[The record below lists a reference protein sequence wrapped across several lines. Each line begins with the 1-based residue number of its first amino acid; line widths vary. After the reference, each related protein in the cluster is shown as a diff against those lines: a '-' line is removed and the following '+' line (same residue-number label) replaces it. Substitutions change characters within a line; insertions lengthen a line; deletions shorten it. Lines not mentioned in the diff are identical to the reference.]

1 VDDEQGPEVAP
12 LVPGEAPPLDAA
24 EFEASTGESL
34 ARALDLDTWTPGEDL
49 TDLSDRLKREIEEAV
64 RQEDRIRARIREVV
78 FTRLAGRPGAPK
90 QAGVFQASP
99 EGVEQAHRGLLFN
112 GAVEA
117 CDGTSVV
124 SDRLPL
130 TITQLGVCLVSY
142 RGDQG
147 SWVHRLFRRDL
158 RVRGLDPVEEA
169 LNLLERRRQRG
180 GVEEPSRRDR
190 MSELMRRGIMTY
202 AERAVLL
209 HRSEALWRMGHG
221 NPTPYELL
229 TGAGIVQLLEA
240 SLELLRALVLEHQR
254 FVFVPSAPAN
264 RMLVTIGDALR
275 PLEYAVVD
283 TVEAGLRRLLTG
295 GYRGEWGG
303 TVLSK
308 VEDFVAEVGPQVV
321 VGTYRASSMGPA
333 HVFYAHAEQVHTAAL
348 IAIADSVLQEH
359 KGFPMLID
367 LADTVC
373 RATFGGDTFG
383 ALTELAYVEA
393 GAPFRYVPERRQRT

>member
-1 VDDEQGPEVAP
+1 VDDEQGSEVPP
-12 LVPGEAPPLDAA
+12 LAPGEAPPVDAA
-24 EFEASTGESL
+24 EFEASFGESL
-34 ARALDLDTWTPGEDL
+34 AHALDLDTWTPGEDL

-64 RQEDRIRARIREVV
+64 RQEDSLRTRIRDVV
-78 FTRLAGRPGAPK
+78 FTRLASRPGAPK

-99 EGVEQAHRGLLFN
+99 ERVEQAHRGLLFN

-117 CDGTSVV
+117 CDGTSAV

-142 RGDQG
+142 HGDQG
-147 SWVHRLFRRDL
+147 SWAHRLFRRDL

-169 LNLLERRRQRG
+169 LELLERRRQRG

-190 MSELMRRGIMTY
+190 LSELARRGIMTY

-209 HRSEALWRMGHG
+209 HRSKALWRMGHG

-229 TGAGIVQLLEA
+229 TGAGMVQLLEA
-240 SLELLRALVLEHQR
+240 SLELLRVLVLEHQR

-264 RMLVTIGDALR
+264 RMLITIGDALR

-283 TVEAGLRRLLTG
+283 TAEATLRRLLTG

-308 VEDFVAEVGPQVV
+308 VEDFIAEVGPQVV
-321 VGTYRASSMGPA
+321 VGTYRASSMAPA
-333 HVFYAHAEQVHTAAL
+333 YVFYAHAEQVHTAAL

-373 RATFGGDTFG
+373 RATFGGNSLG